1 VRLVLGDQSM
11 EQNITLCDMRVS
23 FRNRDIFLEEKPN
36 ACKKFVGKTT
46 EEVLLSVKVKR
57 CRCLRLERIFP
68 HANRDTPK
76 SGPKINVFLI
86 NFHNNVN

>member
-1 VRLVLGDQSM
+1 
-11 EQNITLCDMRVS
+11 MRVS

-36 ACKKFVGKTT
+36 ACNKFVGKTT

-76 SGPKINVFLI
+76 SGPKINVFL
-86 NFHNNVN
+86 